1 MNERTLGIRNDENS
15 EKKRSPDIHLYIY
28 KMMMMMNGF
37 RFSIYYDK
45 YRVKKYDKTKTIGL
59 IVIII
64 TILSGVYI
72 YKWIIFN

>member
-1 MNERTLGIRNDENS
+1 
-15 EKKRSPDIHLYIY
+15 
-28 KMMMMMNGF
+28 MMMNGF